1 MRVYSLM
8 EDTTCEPDVV
18 SEHGLSLYVMT
29 AHHRLLFDAGRS
41 GKFADNAAKLGINPA
56 DVDIAILS
64 HGHYDHG
71 NGLARFLEVN
81 DHAQIYINRHAF
93 GQYYYRS
100 ERYIGIDPEV
110 IRTLSESGRVVF
122 TDDTYIIDD
131 ELSLCTCNDK
141 TSVFPVDNAGL
152 TEKIG
157 DTFVPDRFLHEQYL
171 VINDKTHISQTE
183 KSVIGRR
190 IVLSGCSHKGIL
202 NIVNW
207 LRPDVLIGGFHF
219 IDIDVSS
226 GYSDV
231 LNKAAEV
238 LMTAYEGRTPTMFYT
253 CHCTGAAQYSYLK
266 KRMCDRLEYLSSG
279 QTIEI

>member
-122 TDDTYIIDD
+122 TDDTYLIDD
-131 ELSLCTCNDK
+131 ELSLCTCNDRK
-141 TSVFPVDNAGL
+141 AFYPVDDAGL
-152 TEKIG
+152 TEKVNN
-157 DTFVPDRFLHEQYL
+157 TFIPDEFRHEQYL
-171 VINDKTHISQTE
+171 TVCEKTSDKAS
-183 KSVIGRR
+183 GRR

-219 IDIDVSS
+219 MDIDVSS

-231 LNKAAEV
+231 LNKAAEA
-238 LMTAYEGRTPTMFYT
+238 LMTEHEGRMPTMFYT

-279 QTIEI
+279 QTVEI